1 MNPALHETLASY
13 VGRGGDTVTAATD
26 PVTAEAIRQVVNVT
40 GDLNPLY
47 RDPACAVAAAVHG
60 GLVAP
65 PSSVLWWHRGH
76 FEPIDSSEGR
86 GTDGARRYRLDPN
99 PVRQEGMAQTEH
111 GVLADVMRLLAANGH
126 DSIVVTNAE
135 VTLDRYPRVGDRLS
149 CVGPVIES
157 IVGPKATALGEGY
170 FSTSVYR
177 LLDQAGAQVAH
188 WRTTRLHFA
197 PRARAASAA
206 STAAQP
212 VKATSRALC
221 TQPVASGAAEGT
233 DLPERLAPWV
243 VEVTPTLVIAG
254 ALATRDAQD
263 VHHDGALAR
272 RRGFKNIFLN
282 NFTTMALVSRFVTD
296 WAGPGAAIRS
306 FSFRLGRPQYPHDLL
321 RFTGAVTRRELGDDG
336 LTRLEV
342 EVLGDNALGNHVR
355 CALRLE
361 LHA

>member
-1 MNPALHETLASY
+1 MNPALHEILADY
-13 VGRGGDTVTAATD
+13 VGQGGDTVTIATD
-26 PVTAEAIRQVVNVT
+26 PVTAEAIRHIVNVT

-47 RDPACAVAAAVHG
+47 RDPACAAVAFHG

-76 FEPIDSSEGR
+76 FEPIESSEVPDL
-86 GTDGARRYRLDPN
+86 DGVRRYRLDPN
-99 PVRQEGMAQTEH
+99 PVRQEGLAQTEN
-111 GVLADVMRLLAANGH
+111 GVLADVIRLLATHGH

-135 VTLDRYPRVGDRLS
+135 ATVDRYPRVGDQLS

-157 IVGPKATALGEGY
+157 IVGPKTTALGEGY

-177 LLDQAGAQVAH
+177 LLDRAGAQVAR

-197 PRARAASAA
+197 PGVRPASAA
-206 STAAQP
+206 SAPAQP
-212 VKATSRALC
+212 VKFALRAPC
-221 TQPVASGAAEGT
+221 AKPVPFGGAESAG
-233 DLPERLAPWV
+233 LPEQLAPWD

-263 VHHDGALAR
+263 VHHDGELAR
-272 RRGFKNIFLN
+272 QRGFKDIFLN
-282 NFTTMALVSRFVTD
+282 NFTTMALVTRYVTD
-296 WAGPGAAIRS
+296 WAGPGAVIRG
-306 FSFRLGRPQYPHDLL
+306 FSFKLGRPQYPDDLL
-321 RFTGAVTRRELGDDG
+321 RFTGAVTKRELVADG

-342 EVLGDNALGNHVR
+342 EVLGDNALGSHVR

-361 LHA
+361 RHA

>member
-1 MNPALHETLASY
+1 MNPALHEILAGY
-13 VGRGGDTVTAATD
+13 VGRGGDTVTVATD

-47 RDPACAVAAAVHG
+47 RDPACAAASVHG

-76 FEPIDSSEGR
+76 FEPIESPAAR
-86 GTDGARRYRLDPN
+86 GTDSEQRYRLDPN
-99 PVRQEGMAQTEH
+99 PVRQEGLAQTEH
-111 GVLADVMRLLAANGH
+111 GMLADIMRLLAAHGH

-157 IVGPKATALGEGY
+157 IVGPKATALGAGY

-197 PRARAASAA
+197 PGARTASATPA
-206 STAAQP
+206 MAQP
-212 VKATSRALC
+212 VAPCA
-221 TQPVASGAAEGT
+221 QPMPSGAA
-233 DLPERLAPWV
+233 DLAARLAPWV

-263 VHHDGALAR
+263 VHHDGELAR
-272 RRGFKNIFLN
+272 QRGFKDIFLN
-282 NFTTMALVSRFVTD
+282 NFTTMALVSRYVTD
-296 WAGPGAAIRS
+296 WAGPGAVIRS
-306 FSFRLGRPQYPHDLL
+306 FSFRLGRPQYPHDVL
-321 RFTGAVTRRELGDDG
+321 RFTGAVTGRELGDDG
-336 LTRLEV
+336 RTRIEV
-342 EVLGDNALGNHVR
+342 EVLGDNASGNHVR
-355 CALRLE
+355 CTLRLE